1 MFRMW
6 RGKRRTRPG
15 KNPTTA
21 PPTTK
26 QSNSHFRGEL
36 GNAGTLS
43 RAQGG
48 DTLEDALA
56 HLRRC
61 VFFVFPHRP
70 GSWTPRDPLRG
81 SMRVS
86 PRSFPPPRRAASV
99 HDTSATTI
107 RVSREKR
114 FVRIA
119 THYDSVAKLR
129 SARVVPPARRG
140 DAARPVV
147 ASSGHPGDRQY
158 AAECQILGSVRQGN
172 LGEKIQT
179 GCPVRNVSGGMPGA
193 GLSCFRREMSE
204 RLPNRHPAAS
214 KSGANEAVPISVR
227 SSAPVVARSRRWVR
241 TSSPRGSD

>member
-26 QSNSHFRGEL
+26 QNHSHFRGEL

-56 HLRRC
+56 HLRRR

-86 PRSFPPPRRAASV
+86 PRSFPPPRRDDSV

-119 THYDSVAKLR
+119 THYDSVA
-129 SARVVPPARRG
+129 
-140 DAARPVV
+140 
-147 ASSGHPGDRQY
+147 SSGALGWFHPRVEVTPRDPLWRPAVITPATDSTRQN
-158 AAECQILGSVRQGN
+158 VRCSSRKRST
-172 LGEKIQT
+172 GEF
-179 GCPVRNVSGGMPGA
+179 G
-193 GLSCFRREMSE
+193 
-204 RLPNRHPAAS
+204 
-214 KSGANEAVPISVR
+214 
-227 SSAPVVARSRRWVR
+227 
-241 TSSPRGSD
+241 

>member
-26 QSNSHFRGEL
+26 QNHSHFRGEL

-56 HLRRC
+56 HLRRR

-86 PRSFPPPRRAASV
+86 PRSFPPPRRDVPSTTRPRRRFESLAKRGSCV
-99 HDTSATTI
+99 SRRTTI
-107 RVSREKR
+107 RSR
-114 FVRIA
+114 
-119 THYDSVAKLR
+119 
-129 SARVVPPARRG
+129 
-140 DAARPVV
+140 
-147 ASSGHPGDRQY
+147 SSGALGWFHPRVEVTPHDPLWRPAVTPATDSTRQNVKF
-158 AAECQILGSVRQGN
+158 SSR
-172 LGEKIQT
+172 KRST
-179 GCPVRNVSGGMPGA
+179 GGFG
-193 GLSCFRREMSE
+193 
-204 RLPNRHPAAS
+204 
-214 KSGANEAVPISVR
+214 
-227 SSAPVVARSRRWVR
+227 
-241 TSSPRGSD
+241 